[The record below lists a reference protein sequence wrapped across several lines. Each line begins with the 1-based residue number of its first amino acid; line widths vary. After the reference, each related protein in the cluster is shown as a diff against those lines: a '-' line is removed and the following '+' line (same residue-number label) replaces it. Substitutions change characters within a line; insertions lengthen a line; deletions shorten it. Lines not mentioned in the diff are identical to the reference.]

1 MSVTSNKIDQ
11 RMTDAI
17 CPIPIT
23 EVYIMVF
30 PFLSLKTTSLIALCL
45 IVIVPIVR
53 TSFLVKLREPTSADL
68 RKIMLDVQIQYILY
82 WLDLIY
88 SHIIRI

>member
-11 RMTDAI
+11 RMTDAMS
-17 CPIPIT
+17 PIPIT

-68 RKIMLDVQIQYILY
+68 GKIMLDVQIQYILY
-82 WLDLIY
+82 RLDLIY